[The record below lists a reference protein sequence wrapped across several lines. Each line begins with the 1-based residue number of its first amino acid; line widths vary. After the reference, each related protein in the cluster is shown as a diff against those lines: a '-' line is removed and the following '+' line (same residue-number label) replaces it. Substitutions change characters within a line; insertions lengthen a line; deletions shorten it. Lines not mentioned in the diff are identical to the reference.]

1 MNEELNIE
9 KVTKFM
15 NSFRGQLIVGQAL
28 NVAIETMKNR
38 QPEWM
43 REPSNISDMEYI
55 LKNVPMMG
63 ILSDN
68 KNPAYD
74 TFITIQISD
83 SLGGWHEYEM
93 YGDNYVNGQIA
104 IEVAKALDFM
114 HCPLQRA
121 SSDISSD
128 ISFNSTGQ
136 VQVWY
141 EMIPKNDFPDGEY
154 VKRIIYPILE

>member
-1 MNEELNIE
+1 
-9 KVTKFM
+9 M

-38 QPEWM
+38 QPEWK

-55 LKNVPMMG
+55 LKNAPMMG

-83 SLGGWHEYEM
+83 LLGGWNEYEM
-93 YGDNYVNGQIA
+93 YKDNYVNGQIA

-114 HCPLQRA
+114 Y
-121 SSDISSD
+121 SF
-128 ISFNSTGQ
+128 FNSTSGQ

-141 EMIPKNDFPDGEY
+141 EMIPTNDFPDGEY
-154 VKRIIYPILE
+154 VKRIIYPILEENE

>member
-104 IEVAKALDFM
+104 IEVAKALDFYS
-114 HCPLQRA
+114 P
-121 SSDISSD
+121 S
-128 ISFNSTGQ
+128 Q